1 MKNCEKRVLFM
12 VSSKND
18 YIKDATVRNS
28 KNEKMF
34 TVSWDFIKNKST
46 IKISNINND
55 RVKSIDEITVKK
67 VDVDSNLLRLKDSDK
82 DLHLKITTVKSSYKI
97 SFPIDFKDYRE
108 CKDMYIIIINYTI
121 LPLTMGKAS

>member
-67 VDVDSNLLRLKDSDK
+67 VDVDSNLLRLKDSDR
-82 DLHLKITTVKSSYKI
+82 DLHLKITTVKNNYKI

-108 CKDMYIIIINYTI
+108 RKDMYIIIINYTI

>member
-82 DLHLKITTVKSSYKI
+82 DLHLKITTVKNNYKI

-108 CKDMYIIIINYTI
+108 RKDMYIIIINYTI

>member
-12 VSSKND
+12 VSSKSD

-67 VDVDSNLLRLKDSDK
+67 VDVDSNLLRLKDSDR
-82 DLHLKITTVKSSYKI
+82 DLHLKITTVKNNYKI

-108 CKDMYIIIINYTI
+108 RKDMYIIIINYTI